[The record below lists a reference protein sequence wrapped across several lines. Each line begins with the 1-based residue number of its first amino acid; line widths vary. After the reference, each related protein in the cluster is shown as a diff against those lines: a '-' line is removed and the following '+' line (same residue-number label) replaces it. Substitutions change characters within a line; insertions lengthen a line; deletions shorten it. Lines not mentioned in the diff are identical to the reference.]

1 MNIIEKLDDLIYQA
15 TEERSHYYTAGVLKE
30 AKFNLE
36 RERQWCKESEETATR
51 LEASLAESERA
62 LGEALGALGKI
73 NQKARLYAKGHG
85 EKFNIELL
93 IDIDCYS
100 EAILN
105 EPEPPGSPN
114 EPRPGREYLGSI
126 MQAHLPARTNAYP
139 AIDHTQTDYSHPKPE
154 RTEPGTGAAGGFAMD

>member
-1 MNIIEKLDDLIYQA
+1 MINKLKQIDFAKIIKGGSISEIQDFMVLNFHEIKHTESFGLI
-15 TEERSHYYTAGVLKE
+15 L
-30 AKFNLE
+30 N
-36 RERQWCKESEETATR
+36 R
-51 LEASLAESERA
+51 LRDQSASLAESERA

-105 EPEPPGSPN
+105 EP
-114 EPRPGREYLGSI
+114 
-126 MQAHLPARTNAYP
+126 
-139 AIDHTQTDYSHPKPE
+139 KPE
-154 RTEPGTGAAGGFAMD
+154 RTEPGPGAAGGFAKD